1 MSAAG
6 RIMRLVVAVVSAA
19 VLVSTMRRAG
29 TVMLAGW
36 LVALAMAIL
45 MPVLTVVALG
55 KCGASGEK

>member
-1 MSAAG
+1 
-6 RIMRLVVAVVSAA
+6 MRLVVAVVSAA